1 MSSNS
6 KGLKIAGGITLSSIA
21 VFLGIYFLVVDRAT
35 SSGEEKATVKME
47 VEAVSKR
54 VDHLETHA
62 SETEAILNG
71 KDGLVATVE
80 VVKSKLEAI
89 ATQGKDLK
97 EQNRLILQK
106 IDALPK
112 K

>member
-1 MSSNS
+1 MSSNN

-21 VFLGIYFLVVDRAT
+21 VFLGIYFSIADRA
-35 SSGEEKATVKME
+35 SEAGEEKATVKME

-54 VDHLETHA
+54 VDHLESHA
-62 SETEAILNG
+62 NKTEAVLDG

-80 VVKSKLEAI
+80 VIKSELKTI
-89 ATQGKDLK
+89 TKQGDALHK
-97 EQNRLILQK
+97 QNILILQK